1 MQKRDHASFYGITL
15 YFLRMSGAQE
25 RRETLMENH
34 FDFEEAI
41 KKSEESRCQL
51 AVKILSHKSR
61 GERRAN
67 NAAKYRRR
75 SKIITQDKRYNPI
88 REYFPYRME
97 HGAWVEDT
105 THIRYP
111 QNSRHQRWLK
121 RATSKKTRIAKD
133 IPRKGN
139 HYRRIH
145 EYWWDLF

>member
-1 MQKRDHASFYGITL
+1 
-15 YFLRMSGAQE
+15 
-25 RRETLMENH
+25 MENH

-88 REYFPYRME
+88 LFKYKQKPDSLME
-97 HGAWVEDT
+97 SGFCLM
-105 THIRYP
+105 Y
-111 QNSRHQRWLK
+111 
-121 RATSKKTRIAKD
+121 
-133 IPRKGN
+133 
-139 HYRRIH
+139 
-145 EYWWDLF
+145 